1 MYSDNDSDNVD
12 PYGRRDTIASDSSNN
27 GLNDPDRYYDHNG
40 TYDPYGG
47 HAHLQLTVR
56 YSRGLVA
63 QQDTDSD
70 VDLYGRG
77 YAPSAESLGQSRMG
91 PSESSATAF
100 VDYVPPSG
108 VRDQYS
114 AWTPERQI
122 PLSKEEIEDIF
133 LDLAQKFGFQRD
145 SMRNMVRLSLMF
157 YFIFVL
163 I

>member
-1 MYSDNDSDNVD
+1 MITLAHTTPTVGMHVPHTTTGYSHGFS
-12 PYGRRDTIASDSSNN
+12 
-27 GLNDPDRYYDHNG
+27 
-40 TYDPYGG
+40 
-47 HAHLQLTVR
+47 
-56 YSRGLVA
+56 A

-100 VDYVPPSG
+100 AEYSLSSG
-108 VRDQYS
+108 AKDQYA
-114 AWTPERQI
+114 AWTTERQI

-145 SMRNMVRLSLMF
+145 SMRNMVSRLFSVFFFLALLTVF
-157 YFIFVL
+157 PVV
-163 I
+163 